1 MTLRPE
7 FSLGHSEFN
16 DFLFASVG
24 EEKSGLPLTVL
35 SALTRLG
42 VDPWGEAARLAG
54 LPKEKATQ
62 ALATAIALLPE
73 GDWKSADSWAIA
85 TRLVTRLPVRGAPI
99 LAVSPADRIWKA
111 KPKSGTALWLVAVLA
126 AVLLFTVSY
135 QSMDH
140 TAAPVSNGISSEH

>member
-16 DFLFASVG
+16 AFLFASVG

-73 GDWKSADSWAIA
+73 GDWKASDSWVIA
-85 TRLVTRLPVRGAPI
+85 TRLVTQLPIRGAPTV
-99 LAVSPADRIWKA
+99 AVPQVARSWKE
-111 KPKSGTALWLVAVLA
+111 KTKSGTALWLVAALA
-126 AVLLFTVSY
+126 AALLLAMSY
-135 QSMDH
+135 QSM
-140 TAAPVSNGISSEH
+140 TPAPAPAPSGISSER